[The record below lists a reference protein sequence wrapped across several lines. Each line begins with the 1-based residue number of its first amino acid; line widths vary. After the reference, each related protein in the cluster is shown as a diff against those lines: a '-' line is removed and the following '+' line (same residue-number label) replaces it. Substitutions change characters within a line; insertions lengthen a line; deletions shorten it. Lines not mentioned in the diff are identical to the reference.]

1 VSEAV
6 SLDPIGRTLL
16 AIQAE
21 MRTVRDEN
29 TLIRHNLGRMARRDQ
44 LGPMVQRDELLDVLR
59 VLSDRIGSFEATML
73 ARLDQTERSL
83 HERLTHLEALLPPKP

>member
-1 VSEAV
+1 MSEAV

-21 MRTVRDEN
+21 MRTIRDEN
-29 TLIRHNLGRMARRDQ
+29 SLIRRELATKAS
-44 LGPMVQRDELLDVLR
+44 RDELLDVLR

>member
-1 VSEAV
+1 MSEAV

-21 MRTVRDEN
+21 MRTIRDEN
-29 TLIRHNLGRMARRDQ
+29 SLIRRELATKAS
-44 LGPMVQRDELLDVLR
+44 RDELLDMLR
-59 VLSDRIGSFEATML
+59 MLSDRIGSFEATML

>member
-6 SLDPIGRTLL
+6 SLDLIGRALL

-21 MRTVRDEN
+21 MRTIRDEN
-29 TLIRHNLGRMARRDQ
+29 SLIRRELATKAS
-44 LGPMVQRDELLDVLR
+44 RDELLDMLR
-59 VLSDRIGSFEATML
+59 MLSDRIGSFEATVL

-83 HERLTHLEALLPPKP
+83 HERLAHLAALLPPKP

>member
-21 MRTVRDEN
+21 MRTIRDEN
-29 TLIRHNLGRMARRDQ
+29 SLIRRELATKAS
-44 LGPMVQRDELLDVLR
+44 RDELLDILR
-59 VLSDRIGSFEATML
+59 MLSDRIGSFEATML

>member
-1 VSEAV
+1 MSEAV

-21 MRTVRDEN
+21 MRTIRDEN
-29 TLIRHNLGRMARRDQ
+29 SLIRRELATKAS
-44 LGPMVQRDELLDVLR
+44 RDELLDMLR
-59 VLSDRIGSFEATML
+59 MLSDRIGSFEATVL

>member
-1 VSEAV
+1 MSEAV

-21 MRTVRDEN
+21 MRTIRDEN
-29 TLIRHNLGRMARRDQ
+29 SLIRRELATKAS
-44 LGPMVQRDELLDVLR
+44 RDELLDMLR
-59 VLSDRIGSFEATML
+59 MLSDRIGSFEATVL

-83 HERLTHLEALLPPKP
+83 HERLTHLEGLLSPKP

>member
-1 VSEAV
+1 MSEAV

-21 MRTVRDEN
+21 MRTIRDEN
-29 TLIRHNLGRMARRDQ
+29 SLIRRELATKAS
-44 LGPMVQRDELLDVLR
+44 RDELLDILR
-59 VLSDRIGSFEATML
+59 MLSDRIGSFEATML